1 MKSSKN
7 PRGNDSN
14 PPPVVVLLAG
24 GAARRMGGGDKG
36 MRIMG
41 GVPILRRVLDLARGW
56 TDRIVLSAND
66 DPARFAG
73 LDWLSQLPVLADGVS
88 GRPGPLAGI
97 LAAMD
102 WAAQWAPDSTHV
114 LSLPCDTPFLPAG
127 LWPALATAGGT
138 GVTMAAGPDGSRHP
152 TVALWPVA
160 LRQPLLHALRDESLF
175 KVGAFATRH
184 GLHLVP
190 FPPGPGGIDPFF
202 NINNPEDLARAETML
217 PTHGRV

>member
-1 MKSSKN
+1 MNSGSVSKGYGGS
-7 PRGNDSN
+7 PQ
-14 PPPVVVLLAG
+14 PPVVVLLAG

-36 MRIMG
+36 LRDLD
-41 GVPILRRVLDLARGW
+41 GVPILRRLLDRARGW

-73 LDWLSQLPVLADGVS
+73 LDWLAGTPVLADGVA

-102 WAAQWAPDSTHV
+102 WAAESAPDRTHV

-127 LWPALATAGGT
+127 LGPALAAAAGP
-138 GVTMAAGPDGSRHP
+138 GVTMAAGPDGSRQP
-152 TVALWPVA
+152 TVALWPVT
-160 LRQPLLHALRDESLF
+160 LRQPLRRALTEEGLY
-175 KVGAFATRH
+175 KVGAFAARH

-190 FPPGPGGIDPFF
+190 FGPEAGGIDPFF
-202 NINNPEDLARAETML
+202 NVNSPDDLARATQL
-217 PTHGRV
+217 IRSAGP